1 MSSIMQEKQK
11 KVLVLHDFFLYRGWA
26 ERYNLMLA
34 DALYADIAA
43 SFWSDEALWMEI
55 SSRVGKKI
63 SFARESV
70 GWWIPGLRQIYLAF
84 KFRFSTW
91 FVQNYDTVI
100 FSNDSLAAVG
110 SALKWTKKIFFAHS
124 LPRYLFDRRE
134 EYYQKVPLFLRP
146 IYIIFRY
153 FLERLFFRDLSHID
167 TIWTNSEQLRVQIK
181 HYTGRDAEVI
191 HPPVNQLYFSQDG
204 LRYDPGFRYFLS
216 FSKFS
221 YFKRIDRVIDAFER
235 RPDLHLVLIYGER
248 DPDRDELLARASAS
262 PNIHPVRLEDNN
274 LLPSY
279 IRGAIATIFI
289 PKHEDF
295 GMVAIE
301 SLSCGTPVIGVNEW
315 GLRETIQDGVNG
327 ILVPEWAPIES
338 LDRAFT
344 QMTESR
350 ERYAKNARSSV
361 KCFGLD
367 VFTRK
372 LEKIIHW

>member
-1 MSSIMQEKQK
+1 M
-11 KVLVLHDFFLYRGWA
+11 
-26 ERYNLMLA
+26 
-34 DALYADIAA
+34 
-43 SFWSDEALWMEI
+43 
-55 SSRVGKKI
+55 
-63 SFARESV
+63 
-70 GWWIPGLRQIYLAF
+70 
-84 KFRFSTW
+84 
-91 FVQNYDTVI
+91 
-100 FSNDSLAAVG
+100 
-110 SALKWTKKIFFAHS
+110 
-124 LPRYLFDRRE
+124 
-134 EYYQKVPLFLRP
+134 PLFLRP

-216 FSKFS
+216 FSKLS

-301 SLSCGTPVIGVNEW
+301 SLSCGTPVIGVNE
-315 GLRETIQDGVNG
+315 
-327 ILVPEWAPIES
+327 
-338 LDRAFT
+338 
-344 QMTESR
+344 
-350 ERYAKNARSSV
+350 
-361 KCFGLD
+361 
-367 VFTRK
+367 
-372 LEKIIHW
+372 